1 MIVYID
7 IGIRV
12 DLEICNHKI
21 KDQEIIKIC

>member
-1 MIVYID
+1 MIVYVDID
-7 IGIRV
+7 ICV